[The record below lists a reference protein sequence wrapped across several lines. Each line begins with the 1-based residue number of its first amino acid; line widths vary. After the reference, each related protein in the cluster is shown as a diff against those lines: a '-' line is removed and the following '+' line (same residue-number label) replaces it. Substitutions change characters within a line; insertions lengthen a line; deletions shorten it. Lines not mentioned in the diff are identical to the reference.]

1 MEESM
6 SSSDKR
12 KLAKRVYYEENKE
25 KVLES
30 QKKQKNERYKN
41 DPEFRARCLAYNKA
55 RDVPKQP
62 PKEKTEKIVKPK
74 GLTAKQLLE
83 TAMEV
88 VGKEKMEEILALVK
102 KTNYEI

>member
-30 QKKQKNERYKN
+30 QKKQKNEKYKN
-41 DPEFRARCLAYNKA
+41 DPEFRAKCLAYNKA
-55 RDVPKQP
+55 RYVPKKP
-62 PKEKTEKIVKPK
+62 PKENTEKIVKPK

-88 VGKEKMEEILALVK
+88 VGKEKMDEILALVK
-102 KTNYEI
+102 KN